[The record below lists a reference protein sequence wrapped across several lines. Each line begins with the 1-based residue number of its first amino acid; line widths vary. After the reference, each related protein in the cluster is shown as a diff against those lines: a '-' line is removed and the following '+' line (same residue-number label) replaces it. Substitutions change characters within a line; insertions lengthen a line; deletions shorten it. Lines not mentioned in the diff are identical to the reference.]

1 MTTGFSLVHC
11 GDGSEDSN
19 PEYHVTASERLS
31 ELVQNLQFGTDFS
44 FLPDTINARDAKT
57 ALIWAVESMELE
69 WFYALDGEFV
79 QVTGPDG
86 TETHYFMK
94 NPHYS
99 KLEGKFEHNGIVMEA
114 VSDNISHIW
123 DIYSDLP
130 MITSFLRVHVYDV
143 ERSVEIAITPYM
155 PDRVIDDLLD
165 TVHAIF

>member
-1 MTTGFSLVHC
+1 MATGFSLVRC

-19 PEYHVTASERLS
+19 PEYVVTASERLS
-31 ELVQNLQFGTDFS
+31 ELVRNLQFGTDFS

-69 WFYALDGEFV
+69 WFYALEGEFV
-79 QVTGPDG
+79 QVSGPDG
-86 TETHYFMK
+86 TETHYFTK
-94 NPHYS
+94 NPHYP
-99 KLEGKFEHNGIVMEA
+99 KLEGKFERNGIALEA
-114 VSDNISHIW
+114 VSDSISHIW

-130 MITSFLRVHVYDV
+130 MITSFLRVRVCDA

-165 TVHAIF
+165 TVHAIS